1 MATGATVRK
10 LARAALIISD
20 KPAANILR
28 KALGGPARMTAL
40 WRSIGDDESRLDCYE
55 PELNLVPTNEFR
67 DTTTPAATA
76 RTVAKIWRCPSRA
89 RAERKRWVIETQT
102 GLRRVRAGLPKGWVE
117 GATPPA
123 PAG

>member
-1 MATGATVRK
+1 VRK
-10 LARAALIISD
+10 LALAALISSD

-40 WRSIGDDESRLDCYE
+40 WRSIGDDVSRLDCYE

-76 RTVAKIWRCPSRA
+76 CAVAKIIYGDVLPE
-89 RAERKRWVIETQT
+89 RAERNQAVHLWRRHERSFPSARGTQAL
-102 GLRRVRAGLPKGWVE
+102 GD
-117 GATPPA
+117 
-123 PAG
+123 